1 MTKLYE
7 ELLFTKHDR
16 ENVLRV
22 GFQCE
27 DLSKIRC
34 NVGDKKTSGVV

>member
-22 GFQCE
+22 EFQCE